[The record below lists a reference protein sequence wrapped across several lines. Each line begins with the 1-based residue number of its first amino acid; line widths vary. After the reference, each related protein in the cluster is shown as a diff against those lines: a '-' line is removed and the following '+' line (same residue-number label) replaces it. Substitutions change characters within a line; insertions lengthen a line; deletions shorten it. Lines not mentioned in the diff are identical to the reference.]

1 MSAAG
6 ERDLRSR
13 AAAARRAA
21 DSVPGSGALTSRAP
35 GGLTVDAGLLALRV
49 FAGVALALAHGLGKL
64 PPSARFVGGVA
75 EMGFPAPGLFA
86 WAAGLSE
93 FAGGLLLALGLLTRP
108 AAFFILVTMAVAAF
122 IREAGNPFGERE
134 LALLYGGVALLYL
147 LAGPGRLSLDAVV
160 GRRLTRVRDRWGPE
174 RRPF

>member
-1 MSAAG
+1 MSATG

-21 DSVPGSGALTSRAP
+21 DTSPRSGALTSRTR

-49 FAGVALALAHGLGKL
+49 LAGVALALAHGIGKL

-75 EMGFPAPGLFA
+75 EMGFPVPGLFA

-108 AAFFILVTMAVAAF
+108 AAFVILVTMAVAAF
-122 IREAGNPFGERE
+122 IRQAGDPFGDRE
-134 LALLYGGVALLYL
+134 LALLYGSVALLYL
-147 LAGPGRLSLDAVV
+147 LAGPGRLSLDAALV
-160 GRRLTRVRDRWGPE
+160 RRLTRVRGPRGPE
-174 RRPF
+174 R